1 MPGDFCDVAAAIRP
15 SRQDV
20 LTEETKL
27 QILKHDEYGAKV
39 CGWTP

>member
-15 SRQDV
+15 SRQDK
-20 LTEETKL
+20 LTDGTER

-39 CGWTP
+39 CGWK